1 MDALVD
7 VKDTHTSSD
16 FHADQA
22 LWCNYFCN
30 HSANTQDLLIQN
42 YMNLATTLSLLF
54 YSRYAGYGVSLD
66 DLSQNARVGL
76 IEAVQRYNPHKNVK
90 FETFASFRI
99 RGELKNGLKHYCHDI
114 EIYREHYSIEKI
126 DSLLPDNKGRHLN
139 NEQSLDDWSD
149 SIANITISIL
159 LGQGDSGSVDPVGT
173 PYAMEEGVLSNQ
185 LWGMV
190 SKMDK
195 INEEV
200 ILYHYLYEYSF
211 EEISKVVGIS
221 KSAVFKRHR
230 SAINKLR
237 RMQNDGDVTLVV

>member
-1 MDALVD
+1 MEALVD

-16 FHADQA
+16 FHADQV
-22 LWCNYFCN
+22 LWRNYFY
-30 HSANTQDLLIQN
+30 HRSAKTRDLLIEN

-76 IEAVQRYNPHKNVK
+76 IESVRRYNPKKNVK

-114 EIYREHYSIEKI
+114 EIYREHYSVEKI
-126 DSLLPDNKGRHLN
+126 DSLLPDHQDRHLS
-139 NEQSLDDWSD
+139 NEQSLEDWSD
-149 SIANITISIL
+149 SIANISISIL
-159 LGQGDSGSVDPVGT
+159 LGQGESESVDHAET
-173 PYAMEEGVLSNQ
+173 PYSMDEGILSNQ

-190 SKMDK
+190 SKMDEVD
-195 INEEV
+195 EEV

-211 EEISKVVGIS
+211 EEISKVVGMS

-230 SAINKLR
+230 NAIESLR
-237 RMQNDGDVTLVV
+237 EIYKGKKRTLVA